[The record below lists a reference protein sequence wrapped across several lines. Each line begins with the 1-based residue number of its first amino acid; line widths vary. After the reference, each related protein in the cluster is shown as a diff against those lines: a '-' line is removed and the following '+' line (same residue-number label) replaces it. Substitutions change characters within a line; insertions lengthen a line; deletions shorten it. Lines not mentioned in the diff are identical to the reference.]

1 MDKDTFFENKHLINC
16 RVKYL
21 DLSTPRIV
29 GVINVTPDSFFD
41 GGKYHD
47 KQSILAQVKK
57 MINEGADIIDVGAYS
72 SRPGAIHITKE
83 EEWRRLSF
91 AFETIRNDFS
101 ENILSVDTFRAELA
115 QKSVNEFKVSII
127 NDVSG
132 GMLDPEMFE
141 TIISLQVPYIMM
153 HMHGDPQN
161 MQKQTSYNDLVR
173 DIIEFFG
180 KQTEILTSKG
190 VHDIIVD
197 PGFGFGKTLEQN
209 YQLLEH
215 LDAFKILGFPIMI
228 GVSRKSMI
236 YRFLGN
242 TADEALNGT
251 TVLNTL
257 ALTKGANLL
266 RVHDVKEAK
275 QVVDLYIKT
284 IEEGKNYLN
293 QMGY

>member
-16 RVKYL
+16 RGKFL

-41 GGKYHD
+41 GGKYPD
-47 KQSILAQVKK
+47 KHSILVQVNK
-57 MINEGADIIDVGAYS
+57 MISEGADIIDVGAYS
-72 SRPGAIHITKE
+72 SRPGAVHITKE
-83 EEWRRLSF
+83 EEWRRLSV
-91 AFETIRNDFS
+91 AFETIRNDYS
-101 ENILSVDTFRAELA
+101 ENILSVDTFRAEIA
-115 QKSVNEFKVSII
+115 QKSVNEFRVSII
-127 NDVSG
+127 NDISG
-132 GMLDPEMFE
+132 GTLDPDMFD
-141 TIISLQVPYIMM
+141 TITSLQVPYIMM
-153 HMHGDPQN
+153 HMRGDPQN
-161 MQKQTSYNDLVR
+161 MQKQTNYNDLIR

-209 YQLLEH
+209 YQLLDH

-242 TADEALNGT
+242 TPEEALNGT

-275 QVVDLYIKT
+275 HVVNLYIKT